1 VAARSK
7 AYTGPAPDDQD
18 AQHGQQEAAEPAAG
32 GDAAGCR
39 SGASNAGSTP
49 VFDPEALADYRR
61 CVADP
66 DTVHAMCEDYRP
78 APASDDEADAAV
90 GRWIACPDPG
100 PGPAATSRP
109 AGSTVVAVWRRWA
122 DRVSGHGID
131 ADRPPEGSTA
141 KRRRGSAA

>member
-66 DTVHAMCEDYRP
+66 DTVHAMCEDYRAGAGIRRRGRRRRRPVDRLPRPWPRSGRDEP
-78 APASDDEADAAV
+78 ARWFDTRGRLAAV
-90 GRWIACPDPG
+90 GRPG
-100 PGPAATSRP
+100 QRP
-109 AGSTVVAVWRRWA
+109 RDRR
-122 DRVSGHGID
+122 
-131 ADRPPEGSTA
+131 
-141 KRRRGSAA
+141 